1 MKFDKHLLFSGQ
13 GRVIYVV
20 GSYRLGKSVFSVA
33 LPWVIYT
40 STHSTV
46 LSGVAFASLMLPLA
60 LFFPIAG
67 WLVDKVGRN
76 HLLIP
81 IEVAR
86 MLSFVGLELVLR
98 LNRGVVID
106 SLLFVAIIQG
116 AADALYTVSLNGMV
130 RDTTVNNQQLT
141 TVNSMVE
148 VAGRIGQLGGPLIA
162 SILLSSDHT
171 AWAFSIP
178 FLLSVLTTV
187 LFVTIPDRVDPSNRR
202 DRTAIL
208 AGFVHLVKH
217 RLILIMT
224 LIAMITNISVAI
236 LGAQL
241 VFYLRSRGISGFSAG
256 IALDMGSIGIL
267 SVGVLAPKLIVWLPK
282 QLIVGGSI
290 FLMGLGMS
298 LVAYHGNVLILFAAL
313 ALAHGPVVI
322 YNAFM
327 QSQIQQLVPRNV
339 LGRIGGAIGSLA
351 TVSMPAAGFVS
362 GLLAQR
368 IGLTTTIFT
377 AGLITLVSA
386 LAGSILLRPFMGSVM
401 TTINRHQ

>member
-130 RDTTVNNQQLT
+130 RDTTVNNQQL
-141 TVNSMVE
+141 
-148 VAGRIGQLGGPLIA
+148 
-162 SILLSSDHT
+162 
-171 AWAFSIP
+171 AW
-178 FLLSVLTTV
+178 
-187 LFVTIPDRVDPSNRR
+187 
-202 DRTAIL
+202 
-208 AGFVHLVKH
+208 K
-217 RLILIMT
+217 
-224 LIAMITNISVAI
+224 
-236 LGAQL
+236 
-241 VFYLRSRGISGFSAG
+241 
-256 IALDMGSIGIL
+256 
-267 SVGVLAPKLIVWLPK
+267 
-282 QLIVGGSI
+282 
-290 FLMGLGMS
+290 
-298 LVAYHGNVLILFAAL
+298 
-313 ALAHGPVVI
+313 
-322 YNAFM
+322 
-327 QSQIQQLVPRNV
+327 
-339 LGRIGGAIGSLA
+339 
-351 TVSMPAAGFVS
+351 
-362 GLLAQR
+362 
-368 IGLTTTIFT
+368 
-377 AGLITLVSA
+377 
-386 LAGSILLRPFMGSVM
+386 
-401 TTINRHQ
+401 